1 MKIGFAG
8 FRHDHIHVLYN
19 QAKAHEAYD
28 IIAAYEEH
36 AETIEKVKAKGVEI
50 THTDY
55 AAFLADKE
63 IEVVAIGA
71 RYGDRGG
78 MIIEALKAGKHVIC
92 DKPLC
97 TKLDELCEIE
107 RLAKEKGLFVSC
119 MLTMRYESKVAG
131 VKALVDSGRL
141 GKIHNVYF
149 GGQHPLM
156 YGRRPDW
163 YFDGVSHGGVINDI
177 AIHGIDLL
185 SFLCGLDVE
194 GLKVDAARCWNA
206 YATEEQDFKDSAQ
219 LMLSADSGA
228 GVIADVSYAIPDG
241 VGFGLPYYWQFYIW
255 GERGMLSFSINSDAL
270 LFEKGNPTG
279 IKIEPAETVDY
290 LTDFLALVSG
300 EDAVLPMSEVFASTR
315 KTLEIQQISNS
326 RG

>member
-19 QAKAHEAYD
+19 QAKAHEAYE
-28 IIAAYEEH
+28 IVAAYEEH

-55 AAFLADKE
+55 KSFLEMSD

-71 RYGDRGG
+71 RYADRGA
-78 MIIEALKAGKHVIC
+78 MAIEALRAGKHVIC

-97 TKLDELCEIE
+97 TRLDELCEIE
-107 RLAKEKGLFVSC
+107 RLAKEKGLVVSC
-119 MLTMRYESKVAG
+119 MLSMRYEAKVLG
-131 VKALVDSGRL
+131 VKALIDSGRL

-185 SFLCGLDVE
+185 SYLCGFN
-194 GLKVDAARCWNA
+194 VDNMKINAARCWNA
-206 YATEEQDFKDSAQ
+206 YATEEKHFEDSAQ
-219 LMLSADSGA
+219 LMLTADSGA
-228 GVIADVSYAIPDG
+228 GVIADVSYSIPDG

-255 GERGMLSFSINSDAL
+255 GDAGMLSFSINTDAK
-270 LFEKGNPTG
+270 LFEKGNPNGELIPAVSG
-279 IKIEPAETVDY
+279 IDY
-290 LTDFLALVSG
+290 LSDFLALAEGG
-300 EDAVLPMSEVFASTR
+300 EVVLPMSEVFASTR
-315 KTLEIQQISNS
+315 ATLKAQAVADF
-326 RG
+326 GG